1 MTLTPPPLLSLVS
14 ADGEQDWN
22 QAVLAGALTAPRLAL
37 WHYGVPA
44 VVLGCLQKLPEPQRR
59 PLPMVK
65 RAAGGGAVLV
75 GPWMLSLSVALP
87 MWHPLAT
94 GGLIESYRWLGELI
108 ARVLQDFGVAAQALA
123 PSALPPKDDGLRWA
137 CFGSLSPWE
146 VVVAGR
152 KIAGLAQR
160 RSGNGLLLVAG
171 ILVGDPDWPLL
182 GAAMER
188 DDSEASRL
196 VEATTSCAAELGR
209 PLSLF
214 SLAAAL
220 EEAIDERLFSA
231 APIEP
236 ARQARLKDIAAG
248 AIRAANAT
256 NP

>member
-1 MTLTPPPLLSLVS
+1 MHTPPTLLSLVS
-14 ADGEQDWN
+14 AEGEQQWN
-22 QAVLAGALTAPRLAL
+22 QAALAAPLAAPRLAL
-37 WHYGVPA
+37 WQYGVPA
-44 VVLGCLQKLPEPQRR
+44 VVLGCLQKPPEPEQR

-87 MWHPLAT
+87 MWHPLAA

-108 ARVLQDFGVAAQALA
+108 ARVLQDFGIAAQALP
-123 PSALPPKDDGLRWA
+123 PSALPPKDDRLRWA

-160 RSGNGLLLVAG
+160 RSSTCLLLVAG
-171 ILVGDPDWPLL
+171 ILVGEPDWPLL

-188 DDSEASRL
+188 DGYEASRL
-196 VEATTSCAAELGR
+196 EEATTSCAAELGR

-214 SLAAAL
+214 SLATAL
-220 EEAIDERLFSA
+220 EAAIDDRLFPTEAI
-231 APIEP
+231 EP
-236 ARQARLKDIAAG
+236 SRQAWQKDIAAG
-248 AIRAANAT
+248 EIRAASAT
-256 NP
+256 SS